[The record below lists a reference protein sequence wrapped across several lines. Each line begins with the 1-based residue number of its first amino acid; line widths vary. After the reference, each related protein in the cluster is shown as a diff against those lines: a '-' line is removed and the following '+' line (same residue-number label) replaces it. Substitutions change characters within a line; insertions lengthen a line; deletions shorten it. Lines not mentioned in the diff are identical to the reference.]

1 MVIAYYRFFFNL
13 LNLIYISNIKAT
25 TIPKNI
31 RSNTALD
38 EKTPLFI
45 MPAFRYMRYY
55 LKLFYFFSFDH

>member
-38 EKTPLFI
+38 EKTLFI